1 MDKFLFGVLVMLLVV
16 VFRNPTSN
24 PIANMYGFH
33 FLLFYG
39 FLITVTLLVSLWSV
53 RRDSTANLPLPLVP
67 SNPDPYEIAYL
78 RGGENEVTR
87 LVIFDLVQDGYLQI
101 NQDRI
106 ERSLNFPDP
115 IHLFTI
121 EREVFN
127 WFSSP
132 RSVEEVFQ
140 SSLPVN
146 VKKHCTVYEQ
156 HLLNDQLLFPKTAKE
171 IANRV
176 AKTGMFIILGL
187 GGYKLLIALL
197 KGHFN
202 VMLLIVMGIISSIIL
217 AIISQPPR
225 LSQRGQAYLKR
236 LQQTFERFKTQV
248 FPSTPDGTEF
258 NILLPL
264 ALFGIDTL
272 PGTPYAEFR
281 NFFHRSATSE
291 NAGINGGDSS
301 CGGGSSCG
309 GSSDGGS
316 SSCSSGSDSSS
327 SCGGGCGG
335 CGGG

>member
-16 VFRNPTSN
+16 VFRNPASN
-24 PIANMYGFH
+24 PIANMYGPH

-39 FLITVTLLVSLWSV
+39 FLITVTLLISLWSV
-53 RRDSTANLPLPLVP
+53 RRDSTANLPLPSVP

-106 ERSLNFPDP
+106 ERSLNYPDP
-115 IHLFTI
+115 IHLSAI
-121 EREVFN
+121 EREAFD
-127 WFSSP
+127 WFFAP
-132 RSVEEVFQ
+132 RSVREVFQ

-146 VKKHCTVYEQ
+146 VQKHCTVYEQ
-156 HLLNDQLLFPKTAKE
+156 HLLNDQLLFPKTTKE

-202 VMLLIVMGIISSIIL
+202 VMLLILMGIISSIIL

-264 ALFGIDTL
+264 ALFGVDTL
-272 PGTPYAEFR
+272 TGTPYAEFR
-281 NFFHRSATSE
+281 DFFHPSG
-291 NAGINGGDSS
+291 NAGIS
-301 CGGGSSCG
+301 GGGSSYG
-309 GSSDGGS
+309 GGS
-316 SSCSSGSDSSS
+316 SSCSSGSDSGSSCSS
-327 SCGGGCGG
+327 SSCGGGCGGGCGG

>member
-16 VFRNPTSN
+16 VLHNPASN
-24 PIANMYGFH
+24 PIANMYGPH

-53 RRDSTANLPLPLVP
+53 KHDSTASLPLPLVP

-106 ERSLNFPDP
+106 ERSLDYPAP
-115 IHLFTI
+115 IHLSAI

-132 RSVEEVFQ
+132 RSVGEVFQ

-156 HLLNDQLLFPKTAKE
+156 HLLNDQLLFPITAKE
-171 IANRV
+171 IAKRV

-197 KGHFN
+197 KGNFN
-202 VMLLIVMGIISSIIL
+202 VMLLIMMGIISSIIL

-236 LQQTFERFKTQV
+236 LQRDRKSV
-248 FPSTPDGTEF
+248 V
-258 NILLPL
+258 
-264 ALFGIDTL
+264 
-272 PGTPYAEFR
+272 
-281 NFFHRSATSE
+281 
-291 NAGINGGDSS
+291 
-301 CGGGSSCG
+301 
-309 GSSDGGS
+309 
-316 SSCSSGSDSSS
+316 
-327 SCGGGCGG
+327 
-335 CGGG
+335 